1 VSSFH
6 PAPHFWHPA
15 CIEPNGTI
23 ARGRIDA
30 NLGIGGG
37 GSGMARAGQSSS
49 TGGRGSR
56 FLLLASIFLVVAGLY
71 FAQEVLVPLALA
83 ILFSFLL
90 GPLVKMLE
98 RRGLGRVSAVVAV
111 VLVALGIVTALTWV
125 TTVQVLTLLDEL
137 PKYKDEIVS
146 KVHVFKD
153 RFTHPGGTMDKLSSI
168 VQDVEKA
175 TTQPAS
181 QPSTTQ
187 AAAAGEGTA
196 PATPLEH
203 AAENPKQAAARELA
217 GVPPDGSP
225 QIGTV
230 RDNPI
235 WVAPVE
241 KPEPFVAKAKAALGT
256 AIGPIGTAGL
266 VVVFVIFMLLQREDL
281 RDRIIRL
288 VGKGQIHVTTTALD
302 DAATRISRY
311 LMAQAIVNGTYG
323 IAIGIGLWAIGFFV
337 GGRSFPSFVLWGLLC
352 AILRFIP
359 YIGPWI
365 AAAFPMTLS
374 LAVYHGFGVFVGV
387 IALFVVIE
395 LLSNNFME
403 PLLYGAS
410 TGMSTVAILVSAVFW
425 TWLWGAIGLVLA
437 TPLTVCLVVIGKYVP
452 QLQFLD
458 ILLGDEPVLEP
469 PARVYQRLLA
479 LDQKEAAELAQGYLN
494 ETGSLER
501 VYDDVLLPALAMAEQ
516 DRHKGKI
523 DEERETFIAQSM
535 RDMIDELGDAARA
548 LEEQRAGEGVKEAA
562 AATVARA
569 KGEAPPATA
578 ATNGNGKPSGKRSVD
593 PDKPSPV
600 LAGERPMLPKG
611 CTVNIVCLPAR
622 DEGDD
627 IANQMLVQ
635 LLALRG
641 YCAFGIPVAALASEM
656 IEAVDKR
663 QAHLVIVSALPP
675 GAVSYSRYLC
685 KRVHARYPE
694 MLMAVGLWTLKGDL
708 KKAKERITC
717 AAAVQV
723 DTTLGGMLEQIH
735 QMVQPIIVRG
745 EAAGAETSSETDA
758 PTAGFTN

>member
-1 VSSFH
+1 
-6 PAPHFWHPA
+6 
-15 CIEPNGTI
+15 
-23 ARGRIDA
+23 
-30 NLGIGGG
+30 
-37 GSGMARAGQSSS
+37 MARAGEPSS
-49 TGGRGSR
+49 TSGRSSR

-83 ILFSFLL
+83 ILFAFLL
-90 GPLVKMLE
+90 GPLVRMLE
-98 RRGLGRVSAVVAV
+98 RRKLGRVPAVSIV
-111 VLVALGIVTALTWV
+111 VLVAIGIFAALTWV
-125 TTVQVLTLLDEL
+125 TTAQILTLLDEL
-137 PKYKDEIVS
+137 PNYKDEIVS
-146 KVHVFKD
+146 KVHAFQD
-153 RFTHPGGTMDKLSSI
+153 RFTHRGGTMDKLSSTLHEI
-168 VQDVEKA
+168 EKA
-175 TTQPAS
+175 STQPAT
-181 QPSTTQ
+181 QPSATQ
-187 AAAAGEGTA
+187 AAAGAA
-196 PATPLEH
+196 ASPQTPLEH
-203 AAENPKQAAARELA
+203 AAENPKEVAARELA
-217 GVPPDGSP
+217 GVPPKGTP
-225 QIGTV
+225 PIGTA

-241 KPEPFVAKAKAALGT
+241 KPEPYLNKAKVYLG
-256 AIGPIGTAGL
+256 PVVSPLGTAGL
-266 VVVFVIFMLLQREDL
+266 VIVFVIFMLLQREDL
-281 RDRIIRL
+281 RDRMIRL

-311 LMAQAIVNGTYG
+311 LLAQAIVNGTYG
-323 IAIGIGLWAIGFFV
+323 IAIGIGLWAIGYFV
-337 GGRSFPSFVLWGLLC
+337 GGKSFPSFVLWGLLC

-359 YIGPWI
+359 YVGPWI
-365 AAAFPMTLS
+365 AAAFPLTLA
-374 LAVYHGFGVFVGV
+374 LAVYHGFGVFIGV
-387 IALFVVIE
+387 IALFVIIE
-395 LLSNNFME
+395 LASNNLME
-403 PLLYGAS
+403 PMLYGAS

-479 LDQKEAAELAQGYLN
+479 LDQEEAAELAQGYLK

-501 VYDDVLLPALAMAEQ
+501 VYDDLLLPAMAMSEQ

-523 DEERETFIAQSM
+523 DEEREAFINQSM
-535 RDMIDELGDAARA
+535 RDLIDELGDAARL
-548 LEEQRAGEGVKEAA
+548 LEEQRAGDDVKEAA
-562 AATVARA
+562 AATVALA
-569 KGEAPPATA
+569 KGEAPAATA
-578 ATNGNGKPSGKRSVD
+578 AASAAANGNGKPAAAGKPLVQVSGAATVGAEVEQPRAAL
-593 PDKPSPV
+593 P
-600 LAGERPMLPKG
+600 GERPMLPRG

-627 IANQMLVQ
+627 IANAMLVQ

-656 IEAVDKR
+656 IEAVEKR
-663 QAHLVIVSALPP
+663 QAHLVVVSALPP

-685 KRVHARYPE
+685 KRLHARYPE

-723 DTTLGGMLEQIH
+723 ETTLGGMLDQIH

-745 EAAGAETSSETDA
+745 ESAGSDETSA
-758 PTAGFTN
+758 PAESSTSR